1 MIEEPLMQMVVS
13 NEGSIVGDSTIGV
26 KNTKLI
32 KSNGQIGVI
41 RQRDGG
47 TILLTPQN
55 FQVLALESSLQTSD
69 VSQTYSAL
77 LIYTCNRGNV
87 IEYDDNDPNFSY
99 GHEDIVILSRT
110 PTLPFETINDF
121 LNVATG
127 YGISSTTCDS
137 PFIPNLQ
144 PPIYDCSDTNND
156 QEGNAMIL
164 C

>member
-1 MIEEPLMQMVVS
+1 MIEEPLMQMVAS
-13 NEGSIVGDSTIGV
+13 SERFIIGDSTIGI
-26 KNTKLI
+26 KNSKVI
-32 KSNGQIGVI
+32 KSNGQIAVI
-41 RQRDGG
+41 RERDGG

-77 LIYTCNRGNV
+77 LIYTCNHGNV
-87 IEYDDNDPNFSY
+87 IEDDVNDPNFSY

-110 PTLPFETINDF
+110 PTLPFETIIDF
-121 LNVATG
+121 LNVAAS

-156 QEGNAMIL
+156 
-164 C
+164 